1 MRSYEHLT
9 IDQRIDIR
17 LFLSSGHSLR
27 TIAQKLNFHP
37 STISRELKRN
47 SDKNGCYVVQNAQ
60 KLYEQRRLNC
70 RRKCRL
76 TKSPSLFRHTKKS
89 LLKLFSPE
97 VTAYLYRKQK
107 KGRKLSGNTIRKALI
122 NGLFGDIT
130 PVRVLRRKGIKK
142 YKGISSTIRTTP
154 DREIANRTAEFSDRD
169 CFGNWEVDT
178 VIGKHKTGL
187 LVTLVERSTRL
198 VISQYC
204 SSKSSKE
211 VANAIITALKDL
223 PCKSLTYDRGSEF
236 AAYKDMEEAL
246 STRTFFADPRSPWQR
261 GSNEN
266 VNKMIRAFYPKGTDF
281 RIFQDKKRLALLVKY
296 INNTPR
302 RIFDY
307 ATSACRAKRHL
318 RSSMSRVNHSI
329 KEQIISISSLKL
341 QPPINV

>member
-1 MRSYEHLT
+1 MRSYKHLT
-9 IDQRIDIR
+9 VDQRIDIR
-17 LFLSSGHSLR
+17 FFLLLGHSLR
-27 TIAQKLNFHP
+27 AIAQKLNVHP

-47 SDKNGCYVVQNAQ
+47 SDKNGCYRVQNAQ

-76 TKSPSLFRHTKKS
+76 TKSPSLLRYTKKN

-97 VTAYLYRKQK
+97 VIVYLCKKRK
-107 KGRKLSGNTIRKALI
+107 KGRKLSGNTIRKAL
-122 NGLFGDIT
+122 NTGLFDDIT
-130 PVRVLRRKGIKK
+130 PARVLRRKGRKK

-154 DREIANRTAEFSDRD
+154 DREIANRTEEFSNRD
-169 CFGNWEVDT
+169 LFGNWEVDT

-204 SSKSSKE
+204 STKSSKE

-236 AAYKDMEEAL
+236 AGYKDIEEAL

-266 VNKMIRAFYPKGTDF
+266 VNKMIKAFYPKVSDF
-281 RIFQDKKRLALLVKY
+281 HIFRDKKKLALLVKY

-302 RIFDY
+302 RISDY
-307 ATSACRAKRHL
+307 ASSAYRAKKHL
-318 RSSMSRVNHSI
+318 HSSMSRVSHSL
-329 KEQIISISSLKL
+329 KEQIISISPHKL

>member
-1 MRSYEHLT
+1 MRPYKHLT
-9 IDQRIDIR
+9 MDQRIEIK
-17 LFLSSGHSLR
+17 LFLSSGQSLR
-27 TIAQKLNFHP
+27 IIAKKLNFHP

-47 SDKNGCYVVQNAQ
+47 SDKNGCYMVQNAQ
-60 KLYEQRRLNC
+60 KLYHQRRLNC

-76 TKSPSLFRHTKKS
+76 ANSPFLLKYTRKS
-89 LLKLFSPE
+89 LLKLHSPE
-97 VTAYLYRKQK
+97 VIAYLYKK
-107 KGRKLSGNTIRKALI
+107 ENKGRKLSGNTIRKALSK
-122 NGLFGDIT
+122 GLFDDIT
-130 PVRVLRRKGIKK
+130 PARVLRRKGIKK

-154 DREIANRTAEFSDRD
+154 DREIANRSKELSDRN

-178 VIGKHKTGL
+178 VAGKQKTGF
-187 LVTLVERSTRL
+187 LVTLVDRSTRL

-236 AAYKDMEEAL
+236 ADYRAIERAL

-266 VNKMIRAFYPKGTDF
+266 ANKMIRAFYPKGTDF
-281 RIFQDKKRLALLVKY
+281 RIFRDRKRLALLVEY

-307 ATSACRAKRHL
+307 ASSAYRAKRHL
-318 RSSMSRVNHSI
+318 HSSRSKVSHSI
-329 KEQIISISSLKL
+329 KEQIIITSPHKL